1 MTVLDDLPNEAF
13 LNIFSYLASPDLAST
28 SLVSR
33 RWHVISE
40 PVLYREPDIDRDPD
54 IDRGPDASDLSRWPG
69 GIGLF
74 LRTLLTPG
82 RERLAFHVRAIYLNW
97 SNNIPDPT
105 PRRRG
110 NLTLIEAA
118 ESCYGVTRSSVLGS
132 LDSQVVLLMHMLP
145 RLHRLHVMPAQDCD
159 SFNDLL
165 DTIGPTNPLPLS
177 FQALT
182 YFFCDWS
189 FTKTGVSAQATLAL
203 LQLPHMKTLLI
214 NIQGEWGGDFP
225 TNVGGTSG
233 ITNFTLVS
241 EITGVLLAF
250 ILSVP
255 RALERFTYVGPWM
268 DEFVCALGLIRS
280 TAIQLVLAFDTQDSE
295 PVHSLSFRNWPV
307 LRELFCPLA
316 LLVSCLDRADGRQLA
331 EALPASILQL
341 EISDWVY
348 ISRENGGWGDES
360 EEVNFWYKV
369 DLFVQLV
376 GDEIEMVPRLERL
389 IINLEYNQLPEEL
402 RAVCE
407 AAGVAVGRYED

>member
-1 MTVLDDLPNEAF
+1 MTVHDDLPNEAF

-54 IDRGPDASDLSRWPG
+54 ASDLSRWPG

-82 RERLAFHVRAIYLNW
+82 CERLAFHVRAIYLNW
-97 SNNIPDPT
+97 SNNVPDPT

-110 NLTLIEAA
+110 NIALIEAA
-118 ESCYGVTRSSVLGS
+118 ESRYGVTRSSVLGS

-145 RLHRLHVMPAQDCD
+145 RLRRLHVMLAQDRD

-165 DTIGPTNPLPLS
+165 DAIGPTHPLPLS

-189 FTKTGVSAQATLAL
+189 FTETGVSAQATLAL
-203 LQLPHMKTLLI
+203 LQLPHMKTLLVH
-214 NIQGEWGGDFP
+214 IQGEWDGDFP
-225 TNVGGTSG
+225 ANVSATSG
-233 ITNFTLVS
+233 VTDFTLVS

-255 RALERFTYVGPWM
+255 QALERFSYVGPWI
-268 DEFVCALGLIRS
+268 DGFVGALGQIRS
-280 TAIQLVLAFDTQDSE
+280 TATHLVLAFDTQDYE
-295 PVHSLSFRNWPV
+295 PIQRLFFRDWPV
-307 LRELFCPLA
+307 LRDLFCPLA
-316 LLVSCLDRADGRQLA
+316 LLVGCLD
-331 EALPASILQL
+331 
-341 EISDWVY
+341 
-348 ISRENGGWGDES
+348 
-360 EEVNFWYKV
+360 
-369 DLFVQLV
+369 
-376 GDEIEMVPRLERL
+376 
-389 IINLEYNQLPEEL
+389 
-402 RAVCE
+402 
-407 AAGVAVGRYED
+407 